1 MNVKISGISKVISM
15 SKIRNIK
22 LIKKKWILS
31 GIRLLF
37 KGSNP
42 HSKGEDFSRFLFF
55 FFDII
60 KFKNNKINEINIG
73 IKVKI
78 KKIKII
84 YIKFFNL
91 NILIGN

>member
-1 MNVKISGISKVISM
+1 MKIKGISKVISI

-22 LIKKKWILS
+22 LIIKKWILR

-42 HSKGEDFSRFLFF
+42 HSKGEDFSRFLNV
-55 FFDII
+55 FFDKR
-60 KFKNNKINEINIG
+60 KFKNNKVREINIG

-84 YIKFFNL
+84 YIKFF
-91 NILIGN
+91 I